1 MERVEEDEH
10 FDIIFVNKKL
20 IFQEKNWINELDFC
34 KFLKQQKLSCY
45 RFLRLVSKSTEV
57 IVTRAT
63 QYTLMVFS

>member
-34 KFLKQQKLSCY
+34 KFLK
-45 RFLRLVSKSTEV
+45 
-57 IVTRAT
+57 
-63 QYTLMVFS
+63 

>member
-1 MERVEEDEH
+1 MERVQEEEH

-20 IFQEKNWINELDFC
+20 IFQEKKWIEWLDCC
-34 KFLKQQKLSCY
+34 KVLRLQKLSGY
-45 RFLRLVSKSTEV
+45 RFFRIVSKSTEV